1 MPIILTRKKSM
12 ILGLGLLGSFFIMSG
27 LVIYSHNSAR
37 IPPQKGSLDKESI
50 EGGTAPGLATPG
62 AASVG
67 FVLNDF
73 HRSSIKEGKVEWE
86 IFGKRGRYDATQN
99 SADVEEPRLT
109 LTQKNGDTVNLIA
122 GRALLN
128 LTGTELKKAELFD
141 HVVVVHKGETTLT
154 TNYAIYIKEADT
166 VEFPGEVTIDGP
178 IFTIHGN
185 KMTAKLEPQE
195 FFMTNGVKS
204 TFKPRKKK

>member
-1 MPIILTRKKSM
+1 MPIILTRKKSLV
-12 ILGLGLLGSFFIMSG
+12 LGLSLLGSFFVMSG

-37 IPPQKGSLDKESI
+37 IPPQNGSLDKESI
-50 EGGTAPGLATPG
+50 EGGTAPGLTTPG

-73 HRSSIKEGKVEWE
+73 HRSSIKDGKVEWE

-99 SADVEEPRLT
+99 TANVEEPRLI
-109 LTQKNGDTVNLIA
+109 LIQKTGDTVTLKA

-141 HVVVVHKGETTLT
+141 NVVVVHKGETTLT
-154 TNYAIYIKEADT
+154 TNYAIYIKESDT
-166 VEFPGEVTIDGP
+166 VEFPSEVTIDGP

-185 KMTAKLEPQE
+185 KMFAKLEPQD
-195 FFMTNGVKS
+195 FVISSGVQS